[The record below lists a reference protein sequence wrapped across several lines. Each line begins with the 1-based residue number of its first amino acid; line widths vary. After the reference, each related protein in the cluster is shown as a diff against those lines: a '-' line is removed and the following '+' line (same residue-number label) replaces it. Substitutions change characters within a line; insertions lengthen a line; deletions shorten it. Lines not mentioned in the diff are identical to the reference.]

1 MIISIDGPAGSGK
14 STVAKNLAD
23 KLNFIHFNSGSLY
36 RAITVFL
43 IDNDFDISSISTLS
57 EVPNL
62 KLDVEFINGIQNVSV
77 NKINYTKRLRD
88 NEVSIKSAV
97 VSTNKKVRETIW
109 KYLHKFAEDHSI
121 VMDGRDIGSIVFP
134 NADYKFYLD
143 CSVEERARRRFK
155 EEQSK
160 NTQITLQEIKQQ
172 IRERDIIDKNKVI
185 APLIIPENAI
195 VIDSTNLNIE
205 EIVNLMLS
213 YIKI

>member
-14 STVAKNLAD
+14 STIAKNLAD
-23 KLNFIHFNSGSLY
+23 KLKFIHFNSGSLY

-160 NTQITLQEIKQQ
+160 NTQITLQEIEQQ

-195 VIDSTNLNIE
+195 VIDSTNLSID